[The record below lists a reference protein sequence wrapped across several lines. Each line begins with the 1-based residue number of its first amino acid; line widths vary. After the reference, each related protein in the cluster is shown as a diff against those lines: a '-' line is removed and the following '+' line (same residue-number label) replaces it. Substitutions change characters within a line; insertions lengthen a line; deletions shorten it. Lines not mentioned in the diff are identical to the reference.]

1 MTTAQWL
8 EKGHKELKGVTSNPQ
23 LESQHLLSSVLNTSL
38 TALHFKENQIL
49 NRDSQKE
56 FLKKLQLRKK
66 GYPIAYITEKKEF
79 FKRQFHVGSGVF
91 IPRSETEGLV
101 EVALSLTK
109 NPLKGVDF
117 GAGSGCLALSLVME
131 RPGSRF
137 VAVELD
143 TQAASYFKRNQ
154 REWKRDQEVKL
165 LNQDVHQLTLEKMKP
180 FLGERP
186 NVIVANPPYVDKN
199 DSQLEDSV
207 RYFEP
212 SMALFADKKGLAH
225 IYSWFEKA
233 MELLDSGGIY
243 IFEIGYDQ
251 GKKVRNFL
259 DEKTLLKSYTIH
271 KDLQGWERI
280 AVCMKK

>member
-8 EKGHKELKGVTSNPQ
+8 EKGYKELKEVASNPQ
-23 LESQHLLSSVLNTSL
+23 FESQYLLSSVLNTSL
-38 TALHFKENQIL
+38 TTLHFKENQVL

-56 FLKKLQLRKK
+56 FLKRIQLRKK
-66 GYPIAYITEKKEF
+66 GDPIAYITGEKEF
-79 FKRQFHVGSGVF
+79 FKRRFFVGPGVF
-91 IPRSETEGLV
+91 IPRPETEGLV
-101 EVALSLTK
+101 EAALNLTK

-117 GAGSGCLALSLVME
+117 GTGSGCLALSLAME

-137 VAVELD
+137 VAVESD

-154 REWKRDQEVKL
+154 KKWKRDQEVKF
-165 LNQDVHQLTLEKMKP
+165 LNQDVHQLTLEKVEP
-180 FLGERP
+180 FLGGRP
-186 NVIVANPPYVDKN
+186 DIIVANPPYVDKN

-207 RYFEP
+207 RHFEP
-212 SMALFADKKGLAH
+212 PAALFSDKEGLAH

-233 MELLDSGGIY
+233 MKLLGPGGIY
-243 IFEIGYDQ
+243 IFEMGYSQ

-259 DEKTLLKSYTIH
+259 DEKTRLKSYTIH